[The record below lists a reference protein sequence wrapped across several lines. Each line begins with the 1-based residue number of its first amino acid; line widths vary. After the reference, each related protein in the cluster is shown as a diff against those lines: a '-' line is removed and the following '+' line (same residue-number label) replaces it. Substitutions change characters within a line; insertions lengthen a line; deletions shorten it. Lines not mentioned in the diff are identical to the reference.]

1 MLNKTIS
8 WLLIKIGDL
17 IVFFKFI
24 GRLYKIVT
32 AKANRKNKFTV
43 NKILLL
49 LRKEYDLIDKEKQTF
64 KILRDISSHKIPK
77 NIENRYIEYK
87 NLKRFNKK
95 VEKLQRLLYWIRKLD
110 KTGSIFLRERFI
122 RELYEDAVVMVQEKA
137 KKTKGDGNI
146 ERDIKSLENI
156 SYFDLSGVYKETI
169 KNSQNT
175 NYK

>member
-8 WLLIKIGDL
+8 RLLITIGDL
-17 IVFFKFI
+17 IVFFKFL

-32 AKANRKNKFTV
+32 ADTNRKNKFTV

-64 KILRDISSHKIPK
+64 KILRNISSHKIPK

-87 NLKRFNKK
+87 NLKRFNRK

-110 KTGSIFLRERFI
+110 KTGAIFLRERFI
-122 RELYEDAVVMVQEKA
+122 KELYKDAVIMVQEKA
-137 KKTKGDGNI
+137 RKTKGAGDI
-146 ERDIKSLENI
+146 EKDIKCLEDI
-156 SYFDLSGVYKETI
+156 SYFDLADIYKETI
-169 KNSQNT
+169 KDLQNM